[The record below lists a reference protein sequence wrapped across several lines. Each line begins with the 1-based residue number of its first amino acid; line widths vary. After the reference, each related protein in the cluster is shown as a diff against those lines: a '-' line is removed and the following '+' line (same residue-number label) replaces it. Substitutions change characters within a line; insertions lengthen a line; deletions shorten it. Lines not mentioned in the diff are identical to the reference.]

1 MRTALSRRELEESS
15 RQNATES
22 LELGVRIDFP
32 VAVFILPPTMTDPL
46 VSSEPAGPGATEVIG
61 QGRYAVTGM
70 LGEGSQG
77 ETLEAVDK
85 RDGRLVAI
93 KRFRIKGAA
102 SWKDVELAERE
113 AHVLS
118 GLEHPSLPRYVEH
131 FEEEIGR
138 AHV

>member
-1 MRTALSRRELEESS
+1 M
-15 RQNATES
+15 
-22 LELGVRIDFP
+22 ELGGRIDFP

-61 QGRYAVTGM
+61 RGRYAVTGM

-93 KRFRIKGAA
+93 KR
-102 SWKDVELAERE
+102 
-113 AHVLS
+113 
-118 GLEHPSLPRYVEH
+118 
-131 FEEEIGR
+131 
-138 AHV
+138 